1 MDYLEKLQNE
11 ALDTEHD
18 GMEHEHAVL
27 LFPRN
32 HQAGDTDVDDGKSYE
47 EDPVELR
54 PEQDGN
60 ILPRGIL
67 LTNAELHRGRPMLA
81 GLTSR
86 KDESDSEAGESD
98 DRGDRNEHEAP
109 KVPCKEEKTSV

>member
-1 MDYLEKLQNE
+1 M
-11 ALDTEHD
+11 
-18 GMEHEHAVL
+18 L

-32 HQAGDTDVDDGKSYE
+32 HRAGDTDVDDGKSYE
-47 EDPVELR
+47 EEDLDELR

-60 ILPRGIL
+60 VLPCGIL
-67 LTNAELHRGRPMLA
+67 LTNAELHRDRPMIA
-81 GLTSR
+81 GLTGR
-86 KDESDSEAGESD
+86 EDDSDFEAGESN